1 MTKGTKTSKNVQLAV
16 PYVNEQELKMNVM
29 SVLNQVM
36 KQAQGSKSGGS
47 GFDVNKMMNS
57 VGSQLKGSGGS
68 GSGIDVKSLF
78 GGGALGLMVGSKRGR
93 KMGGTALKYGALA
106 GVGVLAWKA
115 YQSYQ
120 DGNQGANQGTAASQP
135 QQQGQPIEQLQGQQQ
150 EQRGLEILQAMIMA
164 ARADGHIDSNE
175 RALLTQEI
183 EKLGPDDE
191 LNAWIQ
197 KQFDA
202 PLDAEALARSADSPQ
217 ASRGIYV
224 VSAVMID
231 DQNPMERAWL
241 EQLANA
247 LKLEPA
253 LTRELQQQIQ
263 AAATQ

>member
-1 MTKGTKTSKNVQLAV
+1 
-16 PYVNEQELKMNVM
+16 MNVM

-36 KQAQGSKSGGS
+36 KQAQGSQSGGG

-57 VGSQLKGSGGS
+57 VGSQFKSGGGS
-68 GSGIDVKSLF
+68 GSGIDVKSLL

-93 KMGGTALKYGALA
+93 KMGGSALKYGALA
-106 GVGVLAWKA
+106 GAGFLAWKA
-115 YQSYQ
+115 YQNYQ
-120 DGNQGANQGTAASQP
+120 SNNGGAATQSPEQLR
-135 QQQGQPIEQLQGQQQ
+135 QQGQPLEQLHGQQQ

-164 ARADGHIDSNE
+164 ARADGHVDANE

-191 LNAWIQ
+191 LNNWIQ
-197 KQFDA
+197 QQFDA

-217 ASRGIYV
+217 ASREIYI

-241 EQLANA
+241 EQLASA
-247 LKLEPA
+247 LKLEPG

-263 AAATQ
+263 AAAAQ